1 MKFSI
6 EYFDFQRMLLL
17 LLGLLAFNVGNS
29 DIFWERDEELFRY
42 LTIDINFNRI
52 ALQVFRSIARM
63 TYLELQ
69 IREEKTYQMS
79 EQRVRTVLC
88 KNGIWQNVDLK

>member
-69 IREEKTYQMS
+69 IREEKTYQVS
-79 EQRVRTVLC
+79 EQQVRTVLC

>member
-52 ALQVFRSIARM
+52 SLQVFWSIILM
-63 TYLELQ
+63 SYLELQ
-69 IREEKTYQMS
+69 IKEEKTSQMS
-79 EQRVRTVLC
+79 
-88 KNGIWQNVDLK
+88 K

>member
-6 EYFDFQRMLLL
+6 DYFDFQCMLLL

>member
-6 EYFDFQRMLLL
+6 EYFDFQHMLLL